1 MNILTTVEIYK
12 ITLDSLKDDSKQSFY
27 LKLKI
32 LLIWNDDEEEE
43 EQVEIMN
50 ERKKFKIHHQLL
62 FLSFFVGLLLTNFF
76 FVSSLWY
83 RLHYGTE
90 KIKKETAITN

>member
-50 ERKKFKIHHQLL
+50 ERKKIQNPPPTP
-62 FLSFFVGLLLTNFF
+62 LSFFLC
-76 FVSSLWY
+76 
-83 RLHYGTE
+83 RL
-90 KIKKETAITN
+90 APN